1 MNLLDW
7 LLIETPEGATYLQ
20 VIIIFIVLFVFAK
33 YFVLPDIKDF
43 TKTIKELQQ
52 GDDNDESN
60 ANYIKKT
67 NRQNHNVY

>member
-7 LLIETPEGATYLQ
+7 LLMKTPEGATYLQ
-20 VIIIFIVLFVFAK
+20 VMIIFAVLFILVK
-33 YFVLPDIKDF
+33 YFVLPDIKEF
-43 TKTIKELQQ
+43 QTMIKELRQ
-52 GDDNDESN
+52 GEGNDESN